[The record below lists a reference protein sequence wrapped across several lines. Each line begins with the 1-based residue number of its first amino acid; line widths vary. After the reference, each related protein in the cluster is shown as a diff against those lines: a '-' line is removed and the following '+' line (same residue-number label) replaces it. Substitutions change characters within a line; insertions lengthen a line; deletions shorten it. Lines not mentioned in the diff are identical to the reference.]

1 MTARLFIDTNIL
13 IYALDPAEPA
23 KRAMSA
29 DLLRRT
35 IANHTLV
42 VSPQNL
48 NECYRVLIQR
58 RRLVPEAA
66 ARSYLSCLMP
76 WCIAPLDAQ
85 TTAKAWAV
93 QDEAGLAWWDAL
105 LAASALMAGCKLF
118 ISEDM
123 QDGQLISGMRIVNPF
138 STDLLKRVPAQ

>member
-13 IYALDPAEPA
+13 IYALDPGAPE
-23 KRAMSA
+23 KRAISA

-35 IANHTLV
+35 IKSHTLV
-42 VSPQNL
+42 LSPQNL
-48 NECYRVLIQR
+48 NECYRVLTQR
-58 RRLVPEAA
+58 RRLASVEAA
-66 ARSYLSCLMP
+66 RAFLTHLMP
-76 WCIAPLDAQ
+76 WCVAPLDAQ
-85 TTAKAWAV
+85 TTLKAWAV

-105 LAASALMAGCKLF
+105 LIASALIAGCKLF

-138 STDLLKRVPAQ
+138 GADFLSRLAKQ

>member
-13 IYALDPAEPA
+13 IYALDPAEPV

-42 VSPQNL
+42 LSPQNL

-66 ARSYLSCLMP
+66 ARSYLTYLMP

-85 TTAKAWAV
+85 TTRRAWGV

-138 STDLLKRVPAQ
+138 GTDFLKRVPAQ